1 MSSEAIPI
9 AQVKERVRREFHFNG
24 AVLTDPDPSMPP
36 EQVKKLY
43 AGSGYPTLTNASVTG
58 PETKNGRE
66 VYTFKAAVGTKG

>member
-1 MSSEAIPI
+1 MSDETIPI

-24 AVLTDPDPSMPP
+24 AKLADPDPGMSP

-43 AGSGYPTLTNASVTG
+43 AGNGYPTLTNASVTG
-58 PETKNGRE
+58 PETKDGRE